1 MVDNHQY
8 LLTIEEGSI
17 GGFASHVLNYIHN
30 IRRKKTSTVIKNI
43 FFPDRFVDHMKPE
56 EQYSEINMD
65 TNSIVEKVS
74 SLFDDKIVD
83 IKHFNFKDKN

>member
-1 MVDNHQY
+1 
-8 LLTIEEGSI
+8 
-17 GGFASHVLNYIHN
+17 
-30 IRRKKTSTVIKNI
+30 
-43 FFPDRFVDHMKPE
+43 MKPE